1 MSELSIEVTG
11 LSKKF
16 RLRHERQ
23 VSLKRMV
30 MRMFRP
36 YPTDVLWALQDVS
49 LQIHRGETVGIVG
62 SNGSGKSTLLR
73 VLAGL
78 YPPTSG
84 QIRVHGRTGGLYEL
98 GVGFQPE
105 LSGVDNIRLA
115 GALMGHT
122 PKTVREKMHDIEE
135 FCELGDFLTVPVKAY
150 SSGMSLRLGFA
161 IAINFAPDILLVDEI
176 LSAGDAHFQHR
187 AYQRLRKLQADGS
200 TLIMVSH
207 EMAALRSMCSR
218 IIWLEH
224 GQLVRDGGVDEVIDE
239 YLKEAQREAG

>member
-1 MSELSIEVTG
+1 VSEYSIEIRD
-11 LSKKF
+11 LSKQF

-30 MRMFRP
+30 LRLFRP
-36 YPTDVLWALQDVS
+36 YPTDVMWALQGLS
-49 LQIHRGETVGIVG
+49 LQIRRGETVGIIG

-73 VLAGL
+73 VLAGV

-84 QIRVHGRTGGLYEL
+84 EVHVYGRTGGLYEL
-98 GVGFQPE
+98 GVGFHPE
-105 LSGVDNIRLA
+105 LSGVDNVRLA

-122 PKTVREKMHDIEE
+122 PGAVREKMPDIEE

-150 SSGMSLRLGFA
+150 SSGMALRLGFA

-176 LSAGDAHFQHR
+176 LAAGDAHFQHR

-200 TLIMVSH
+200 TLVMVSH
-207 EMAALRSMCSR
+207 EMSALRTMCSR
-218 IIWLEH
+218 IVWLER
-224 GQLVRDGGVDEVIDE
+224 GQLVRDGAVDEVIDA
-239 YLKEAQREAG
+239 YLEQAQREAG

>member
-1 MSELSIEVTG
+1 MSELSIEITD

-30 MRMFRP
+30 LRMFRP

-49 LQIHRGETVGIVG
+49 LKIHRGETVGIIG

-73 VLAGL
+73 ILAGL

-84 QIRVHGRTGGLYEL
+84 HIRIHGRTGGLYEL

-115 GALMGHT
+115 GALMGLT
-122 PKTVREKMHDIEE
+122 PKVVREKTPDIEE

-187 AYQRLRKLQADGS
+187 AYQRLRQLQAEGS
-200 TLIMVSH
+200 TLVMVSH
-207 EMAALRSMCSR
+207 EMAALRAMCSR

-224 GQLVRDGGVDEVIDE
+224 GMVVRDGGVDEVIEE
-239 YLKEAQREAG
+239 YLEQAQGAAS